1 MSHRSDRR
9 ADSRSLAAL
18 FLALCIP
25 ACDRG
30 EPGSSGVGRDQAPA
44 QDRGEGAALPAG
56 EAIDAATIASP
67 LVEVAAGT
75 YRPLYQKDGIAVE
88 VAAFRMERS
97 PVSNAQFLAFVRAHP
112 AWRRSVVR
120 RLFADE
126 GYLSHWVG
134 DTELAAGQAEQ
145 PVTQVSWFA
154 ARAYAKWLGRRLPTL
169 AEWELAAGD
178 FEDAARSLTPRI
190 LEWYGRS
197 ASAPLGAIGTGLVN
211 RSGIGDLHGLV
222 WEWVEDFNSALV
234 TGESRGDPGLERSLF
249 CGSGAVGAADP
260 SDYAAF
266 MRNAMRSSLR
276 APYTGR
282 SLGFRCA
289 EDLAS
294 CCSAKEPAAG
304 SGLPDTSLWQIASEW
319 TDQRGEPRKLA
330 DWRGRPTLV
339 AMVFTHCRYACP
351 RLAADARRI
360 VDSLSPS
367 ECQRMQGL
375 LISFDTA
382 RDTPERLTAFA
393 EEQGLDTGFWTLL
406 RGTSA
411 DVREIAAVL
420 GVSYQQTE
428 SGDFAHSN
436 VITLLDGEGRI
447 VHRQQGLAVEPTPT
461 VHAIQKLL
469 EAGPR

>member
-1 MSHRSDRR
+1 MSHRSGRR
-9 ADSRSLAAL
+9 ADSPSLAAL

-30 EPGSSGVGRDQAPA
+30 EPGSSGVGRDQTPA
-44 QDRGEGAALPAG
+44 QDRGEATLLPAG
-56 EAIDAATIASP
+56 EAIDAATVASP
-67 LVEVAAGT
+67 LVDVAGGAF
-75 YRPLYQKDGIAVE
+75 RPLYLKDGLAVD

-97 PVSNAQFLAFVRAHP
+97 PVSNAQFLAFVKANP
-112 AWRRSVVR
+112 TWRRSVVQ

-197 ASAPLGAIGTGLVN
+197 ASARLGTIGSGLVN
-211 RSGIGDLHGLV
+211 RTGIGDLHGLV
-222 WEWVEDFNSALV
+222 WEWVDDFNSALV
-234 TGESRGDPGLERSLF
+234 TGESRGDPALERSLF

-266 MRNAMRSSLR
+266 MRGALRSSLR
-276 APYTGR
+276 APDTGR

-304 SGLPDTSLWQIASEW
+304 SGLPGTSLWQLGSAW
-319 TDQRGEPRKLA
+319 TDQRGEPRRLA

-360 VDSLSPS
+360 VDALDPR
-367 ECQRMQGL
+367 ERERMHGL

-382 RDTPERLTAFA
+382 RDTPERLAAFA
-393 EEQGLDTGFWTLL
+393 EEQGLDTAFWTLL
-406 RGTSA
+406 RGDA
-411 DVREIAAVL
+411 VDVRELAAVL
-420 GVSYQQTE
+420 GVNYQQTA

-436 VITLLDGEGRI
+436 VITLLDAEGRI

-461 VHAIQKLL
+461 VHAIRELL
-469 EAGPR
+469 GVGPR